1 MKPTK
6 YPVVKIIQILA
17 EANLPGSS
25 VAEICR
31 KYSIGRSTFEKWKQK
46 FKGLSSNE
54 AKRLKVLEDENLRL
68 KRILAEKELEIQVLN
83 DIVKKNSDSL

>member
-31 KYSIGRSTFEKWKQK
+31 KYSIGRSTFDSIITRQLESKQARKRGSQKLGRWKAIM
-46 FKGLSSNE
+46 LP
-54 AKRLKVLEDENLRL
+54 
-68 KRILAEKELEIQVLN
+68 
-83 DIVKKNSDSL
+83 